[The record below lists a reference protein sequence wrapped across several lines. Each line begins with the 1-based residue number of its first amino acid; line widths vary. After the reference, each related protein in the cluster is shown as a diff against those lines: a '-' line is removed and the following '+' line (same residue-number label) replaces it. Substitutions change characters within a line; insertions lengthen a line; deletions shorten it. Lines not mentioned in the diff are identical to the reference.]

1 MYHMF
6 KFKQAFLIFKT
17 IEKNNKMYAR
27 IDCFDCFDDVV
38 VLVCVN

>member
-6 KFKQAFLIFKT
+6 KFKQAFLIFKK
-17 IEKNNKMYAR
+17 IEKNNKMFAR
-27 IDCFDCFDDVV
+27 IDCFDDVV